1 MAIVRGYAVH
11 AVDEDELGTA
21 PSPGE
26 QRRQGFDYA
35 TLLKRKG
42 HAVSAA
48 SLRRPPGDAHASNP
62 TGALGEHGGGAP
74 SLAPSQDGN
83 ADGESERAPQ
93 AGEDGGAEHSD
104 AAAAGR
110 EPGSPASEAE
120 QGRKAP
126 LAETESLAQTLQRH
140 DAPYLDALAREQHTV
155 FLLVDYLAARVA
167 DFCSDP
173 AVLAQGYWSMNLTL
187 DPSIL
192 PECKLS
198 LTLSHFDLVLRFDTG
213 HASSKQIVLHHGDV
227 LKCRLEALLLRHDA
241 PRTVQIELE

>member
-11 AVDEDELGTA
+11 AIDEDELGVD
-21 PSPGE
+21 PSLGA
-26 QRRQGFDYA
+26 QRRNGFDYA
-35 TLLKRKG
+35 SLLKRKG
-42 HAVSAA
+42 HAASGAPPRLPAGSA
-48 SLRRPPGDAHASNP
+48 DTSNDSGA
-62 TGALGEHGGGAP
+62 TGERNGGA
-74 SLAPSQDGN
+74 SGLAQSQDG
-83 ADGESERAPQ
+83 ASDSESVRSPQ
-93 AGEDGGAEHSD
+93 ADQDGGAEHSD
-104 AAAAGR
+104 GAATGR
-110 EPGSPASEAE
+110 APVSPAADAE

-126 LAETESLAQTLQRH
+126 PAQTESLTQQLQRH
-140 DAPYLDALAREQHTV
+140 DAPYLEALSREQHTV

-173 AVLAQGYWSMNLTL
+173 AVLAQGHWSMSLTL

-241 PRTVQIELE
+241 PRTVQITLE

>member
-11 AVDEDELGTA
+11 AVDEDELGTD
-21 PSPGE
+21 PSLGG

-35 TLLKRKG
+35 ALLKRKG
-42 HAVSAA
+42 HAVGAA
-48 SLRRPPGDAHASNP
+48 SLRRPSGGAHTPADAHRGSAAGL
-62 TGALGEHGGGAP
+62 TT
-74 SLAPSQDGN
+74 SQDG
-83 ADGESERAPQ
+83 ASDSESERAPQ
-93 AGEDGGAEHSD
+93 MDEDGGAEHSD
-104 AAAAGR
+104 AAGSNR
-110 EPGSPASEAE
+110 EFASPASDTE
-120 QGRKAP
+120 QGQKAP
-126 LAETESLAQTLQRH
+126 RAETESLAQQLQRH
-140 DAPYLDALAREQHTV
+140 DAPYLEALSREQHTV

-173 AVLAQGYWSMNLTL
+173 AVLAQGYWSMSLTL